1 MMWHVAPLSTS
12 HLRRGSP
19 TPIDWNFSNKLI
31 SSTRWDSFS
40 ATGPSFLE
48 VPDSH
53 SFTHMVICSWI
64 CLTDPPALGS
74 ASGSGWSSPW
84 SSSSYSSSYSWS
96 SCSSSPSTPRN
107 LFPFPLPFVFLPPF
121 PLPLPLPPGLVG
133 WALAFGLAV
142 GFLSGCFSQQS
153 CAKWPSWPQWLHFLG
168 SGQFSAKW
176 PYSCTFPGRFLI
188 YSKYWSPSLMRT
200 SCSWAAITEASNIEW
215 KDSIS
220 VCTSLTMSGKW
231 SDFLTRNLMHWSRYP
246 KASDLESRE
255 NSFLIKRRSSKPFDS
270 VMPKAEIWLLIKFS
284 ILLYPVKFCW
294 SKWKSLLLLM
304 VWSWS
309 LKDRIGSAELMASLS
324 SGP

>member
-19 TPIDWNFSNKLI
+19 MPIDWNFSNKLI

-48 VPDSH
+48 VPDSS

-133 WALAFGLAV
+133 WALASGLAV

-153 CAKWPSWPQWLHFLG
+153 FAKWPFLPQWLHFLG

-176 PYSCTFPGRFLI
+176 PFFPQL
-188 YSKYWSPSLMRT
+188 
-200 SCSWAAITEASNIEW
+200 
-215 KDSIS
+215 
-220 VCTSLTMSGKW
+220 
-231 SDFLTRNLMHWSRYP
+231 
-246 KASDLESRE
+246 
-255 NSFLIKRRSSKPFDS
+255 
-270 VMPKAEIWLLIKFS
+270 
-284 ILLYPVKFCW
+284 
-294 SKWKSLLLLM
+294 
-304 VWSWS
+304 
-309 LKDRIGSAELMASLS
+309 
-324 SGP
+324 